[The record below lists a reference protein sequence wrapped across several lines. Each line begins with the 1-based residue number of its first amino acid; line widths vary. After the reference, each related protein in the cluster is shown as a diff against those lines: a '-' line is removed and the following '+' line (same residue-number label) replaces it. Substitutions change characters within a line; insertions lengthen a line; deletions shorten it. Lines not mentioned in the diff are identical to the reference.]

1 MLVRS
6 GIRLVKYWFSVSRE
20 EQARRFKARETDPLK
35 QWKLS
40 PIDRASLDKWDAY
53 TEAKEAMFFHTDT
66 ADAPW
71 TIVKADD
78 KKRARLNCMQHFLA
92 AMPYPNRDKSVATAP
107 DKLIVGTT
115 DHVVGRDS
123 RIIDKSTRPDLKRG
137 RA

>member
-1 MLVRS
+1 
-6 GIRLVKYWFSVSRE
+6 
-20 EQARRFKARETDPLK
+20 
-35 QWKLS
+35 
-40 PIDRASLDKWDAY
+40 
-53 TEAKEAMFFHTDT
+53 
-66 ADAPW
+66 
-71 TIVKADD
+71 
-78 KKRARLNCMQHFLA
+78 MQHFLA